1 MDDLETERPDLAAE
15 FERLK
20 DVEEKRGKILTN
32 GPYPGIG
39 KSHPDLY
46 KAFSWRFWNLV
57 NKDGDVG
64 VVLPRSC
71 FIGPGMEQFR
81 RRVLDEG
88 EVIDL
93 TFLKNKGGWVF
104 DGVEPR
110 YTIALFSFHR
120 TGSSADPELPIR
132 GPYDDPE
139 SYEKAMEPI
148 FRTPLQESIN
158 FPSGD

>member
-1 MDDLETERPDLAAE
+1 MDDLEKERPDLAAE

-20 DVEEKRGKILTN
+20 RQEEQRGKILTN

-57 NKDGDVG
+57 NQDGNVG

-81 RRVLDEG
+81 RNVLDEG
-88 EVIDL
+88 EV
-93 TFLKNKGGWVF
+93 
-104 DGVEPR
+104 
-110 YTIALFSFHR
+110 
-120 TGSSADPELPIR
+120 PI
-132 GPYDDPE
+132 
-139 SYEKAMEPI
+139 
-148 FRTPLQESIN
+148 
-158 FPSGD
+158 